1 VKQEKVSAAVST
13 YINNGFM
20 DILQNKWFSDLPC
33 VNRELETS
41 DIGQP
46 TPLGVDAFL
55 GVFLMLGCGILAGAV
70 ILCLE
75 HAFYHYALPKLRQ
88 KPPDS
93 IWRNQ
98 NMMFVSQ
105 VCRSTLLNPSV
116 YCRVCHK
123 NKQRWILKSKNKLNE
138 LIELNGWLLYL

>member
-1 VKQEKVSAAVST
+1 
-13 YINNGFM
+13 M
-20 DILQNKWFSDLPC
+20 DILQSKWFGDLPC
-33 VNRELETS
+33 IDREMETS

-55 GVFLMLGCGILAGAV
+55 GVFLMLGCGILAGVV

-88 KPPDS
+88 SPPDS

-105 VCRSTLLNPSV
+105 VRQVIISALESAASV
-116 YCRVCHK
+116 GKIKVYSGSVWAEEQCTC
-123 NKQRWILKSKNKLNE
+123 SKT
-138 LIELNGWLLYL
+138 G

>member
-1 VKQEKVSAAVST
+1 
-13 YINNGFM
+13 M

-33 VNRELETS
+33 INRDLETS
-41 DIGQP
+41 DLGQP

-55 GVFLMLGCGILAGAV
+55 GVFLMLGCGILAGVV

-75 HAFYHYALPKLRQ
+75 HIFYHYALPKLRQ
-88 KPPDS
+88 TPPDS

-105 VCRSTLLNPSV
+105 VR
-116 YCRVCHK
+116 
-123 NKQRWILKSKNKLNE
+123 
-138 LIELNGWLLYL
+138 

>member
-1 VKQEKVSAAVST
+1 VSAAVST

-33 VNRELETS
+33 VNRQLETS

-55 GVFLMLGCGILAGAV
+55 GVFLMLGFGILGGAI

-75 HAFYHYALPKLRQ
+75 HAFYRYALPILRQ

-93 IWRNQ
+93 MWRNP
-98 NMMFVSQ
+98 NIMFVSQ
-105 VCRSTLLNPSV
+105 VCRTKFSNTLIYHTYLFIYLYNNITTIIV
-116 YCRVCHK
+116 LYYNYCTVVT
-123 NKQRWILKSKNKLNE
+123 NL
-138 LIELNGWLLYL
+138 

>member
-1 VKQEKVSAAVST
+1 
-13 YINNGFM
+13 M

-33 VNRELETS
+33 VNREPETS

-55 GVFLMLGCGILAGAV
+55 GVFLMLGCGILAGVV

-105 VCRSTLLNPSV
+105 VSWTAQLNPSV
-116 YCRVCHK
+116 YRVWHK
-123 NKQRWILKSKNKLNE
+123 KRLDFKKQKQTYK
-138 LIELNGWLLYL
+138 LIELNIIIVLNLQDTVEMQFM

>member
-1 VKQEKVSAAVST
+1 MNFARQKKVSGTVSK

-55 GVFLMLGCGILAGAV
+55 GVFLMLGCGILAGVV

-88 KPPDS
+88 TPPDS

-105 VCRSTLLNPSV
+105 VRQQNNFIIIIIILSE
-116 YCRVCHK
+116 K
-123 NKQRWILKSKNKLNE
+123 NI
-138 LIELNGWLLYL
+138 YL

>member
-1 VKQEKVSAAVST
+1 
-13 YINNGFM
+13 M

-33 VNRELETS
+33 VNRQLETS

-55 GVFLMLGCGILAGAV
+55 GVFLMLGFGILGGAI

-75 HAFYHYALPKLRQ
+75 HAFYRYALPILRQ

-93 IWRNQ
+93 MWRNP
-98 NMMFVSQ
+98 NIMFVSQ
-105 VCRSTLLNPSV
+105 VCRTKFSNTLIYHTYLFIYLYNNITTIIV
-116 YCRVCHK
+116 LYYNYCTVVT
-123 NKQRWILKSKNKLNE
+123 NL
-138 LIELNGWLLYL
+138 

>member
-1 VKQEKVSAAVST
+1 MRVLIFVPQEKVSGAVSK
-13 YINNGFM
+13 YVNNGFM

-41 DIGQP
+41 DLGQP

-55 GVFLMLGCGILAGAV
+55 GVFLMLGCGIVVGLA

-88 KPPDS
+88 TPPDS

-98 NMMFVSQ
+98 NIMFVSQ
-105 VCRSTLLNPSV
+105 VRRCYLQARRNKLHNSLTLLTACIRCAVN
-116 YCRVCHK
+116 
-123 NKQRWILKSKNKLNE
+123 IT
-138 LIELNGWLLYL
+138 